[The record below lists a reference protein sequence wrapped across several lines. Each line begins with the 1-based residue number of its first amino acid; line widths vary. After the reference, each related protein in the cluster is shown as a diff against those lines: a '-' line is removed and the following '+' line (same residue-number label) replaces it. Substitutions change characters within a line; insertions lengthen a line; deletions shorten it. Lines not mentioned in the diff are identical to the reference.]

1 MQTDSINITHTYRYA
16 DVQIQVCTSLAEPTL
31 LPLGRKG
38 RLCQTRYAHLIS
50 SIPLRNIYTQDYH
63 LKIPHSQSI
72 YQLRSVIVFDK
83 LSGGTNHYRAFFR
96 SLKDPTQWF
105 HANDSIV
112 SPLHSIVG
120 PVSMYLS
127 QVTPVSIA
135 TVLQQHP
142 CLLFYELVEGV
153 Y

>member
-1 MQTDSINITHTYRYA
+1 MRMSKSRYA
-16 DVQIQVCTSLAEPTL
+16 LVWQSRPFCPWGERVGSAR
-31 LPLGRKG
+31 LGMHILSRVF
-38 RLCQTRYAHLIS
+38 LYVI
-50 SIPLRNIYTQDYH
+50 IYTQDYH

-142 CLLFYELVEGV
+142 CQLFYELVEGV